1 MVTVPAFVW
10 RGGFLSRALTIGVP
24 VGLALGVLAWLD
36 SGSLIVGALVLI
48 LVGTFYGI
56 WMPRRMARYWPGAS
70 TLGGD
75 DRVAV
80 VRAVRRGQHLGEE
93 RLAQAVRDYR
103 DGLHAAAEKARQFRW
118 LVLFLL
124 LVAVGTAVW
133 DAVFGS
139 WATPSL
145 PLSTWWR
152 WAPSCSGGRDARIG
166 SWPTPTAP
174 WKSDLVGVCV
184 GVLAPKWPQRRVTR
198 CGSPQVRACFS
209 WSG

>member
-70 TLGGD
+70 TLSGD

-80 VRAVRRGQHLGEE
+80 VRAVRRGQHLGDE

-139 WATPSL
+139 WGNAIASAIYL
-145 PLSTWWR
+145 VALGAELFWWPR
-152 WAPSCSGGRDARIG
+152 RQDR
-166 SWPTPTAP
+166 
-174 WKSDLVGVCV
+174 L
-184 GVLAPKWPQRRVTR
+184 LANAD
-198 CGSPQVRACFS
+198 RAVEE
-209 WSG
+209 